1 MDDNSILR
9 MYFERSEFAVE
20 QTSQKYGDF
29 CHTIAYGILKNN
41 LDAEECVNDVYL
53 KAWESI
59 PPAQP
64 KNFSAFLAK
73 ITRNCALSRYRKNKA
88 LKRSGCQ
95 IGTALEELSEC
106 IDSGESVEESFDE
119 AHALDAINRF
129 LRKQTDA
136 KRNVFIRRYWFFDS
150 VEDIAQRY
158 GMSVSAVK
166 MSLKRTRESLKE
178 YLEREGVQI

>member
-1 MDDNSILR
+1 MEDERIIQLFFN
-9 MYFERSEFAVE
+9 RSEMAIKE
-20 QTSQKYGDF
+20 LHHKYGRI
-29 CHTIAYGILKNN
+29 CRNLSVNILQS
-41 LDAEECVNDVYL
+41 LQDAEECVNDVYL

-119 AHALDAINRF
+119 AHTLDAINRF